1 MSSLKDLL
9 ERLSSIHNSTN
20 NIGWGFSEY
29 SPLMRTSC
37 GKDTKCQF
45 VIVVGHNF
53 YKEVHTMFLEELHSG
68 VYVLSVIED
77 NKIGAIVAMDSSEDV
92 IVQKV
97 IQKLKEW
104 FPEKRSYS

>member
-1 MSSLKDLL
+1 
-9 ERLSSIHNSTN
+9 
-20 NIGWGFSEY
+20 
-29 SPLMRTSC
+29 
-37 GKDTKCQF
+37 
-45 VIVVGHNF
+45 
-53 YKEVHTMFLEELHSG
+53 MFLEELRSG
-68 VYVLSVIED
+68 VYVPSVIED